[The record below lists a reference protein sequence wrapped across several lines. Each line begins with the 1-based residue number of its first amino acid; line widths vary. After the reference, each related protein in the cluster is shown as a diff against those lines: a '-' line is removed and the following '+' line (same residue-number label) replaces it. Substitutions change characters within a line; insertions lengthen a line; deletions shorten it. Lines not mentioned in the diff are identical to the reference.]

1 MNSYSIGMKT
11 TVSEKGQITIPKR
24 IRDKLGL
31 KPGTLLDLEAH
42 SGKLV
47 GVKRL
52 DEDPF
57 EKWSGAGR
65 LPDGMSIARYL
76 RISRG

>member
-1 MNSYSIGMKT
+1 MKT

-31 KPGTLLDLEAH
+31 KPGTLLDLEAE

-47 GVKRL
+47 GVKRMPEDLL
-52 DEDPF
+52 D
-57 EKWSGAGR
+57 KWRGKGK
-65 LPDGMSIARYL
+65 LPHGLSVDEYL
-76 RISRG
+76 KESRG